1 MAVLNAEEIKILK
14 KREAV
19 GYVSAGISAAAFIY
33 FAVCFAVAQIMDLP
47 ALRLSTLICAP
58 VIAAV
63 AAAVSAYCNLKFGG
77 KTEKLVAEYVRGVFV
92 ENAPLMHPEKEIL
105 DFGFCF
111 QGSKVILKV
120 NKFKE
125 EIIFDFSAFGKLSA
139 VRRSSV
145 SAAISNRLSHT
156 FCLLAER
163 GAKYKAVSYTACAG
177 EKQGKPVYIILNGV
191 PDKKAYRAYLKT
203 K

>member
-1 MAVLNAEEIKILK
+1 
-14 KREAV
+14 
-19 GYVSAGISAAAFIY
+19 
-33 FAVCFAVAQIMDLP
+33 
-47 ALRLSTLICAP
+47 
-58 VIAAV
+58 
-63 AAAVSAYCNLKFGG
+63 
-77 KTEKLVAEYVRGVFV
+77 
-92 ENAPLMHPEKEIL
+92 MHPEKEIL

-163 GAKYKAVSYTACAG
+163 GAKYKTVSYTARAG

>member
-1 MAVLNAEEIKILK
+1 MAVLNAEEIKRLK
-14 KREAV
+14 KREAL
-19 GYVSAGISAAAFIY
+19 GYVFAAVSAAAFVY
-33 FAVCFAVAQIMDLP
+33 FAVCFAAAQIMDLP

-58 VIAAV
+58 IIAAV
-63 AAAVSAYCNLKFGG
+63 SAAVSAYCNLKYGG
-77 KTEKLVAEYVRGVFV
+77 KTEKLVEEYVRAVFL
-92 ENAPLMHPEKEIL
+92 ENASLMHPEKEIL
-105 DFGFCF
+105 NFAFNFTQD
-111 QGSKVILKV
+111 KIILKV

-139 VRRSSV
+139 FTRPTV
-145 SAAISNRLSHT
+145 SAAVANRLSHT

-163 GAKYKAVSYTACAG
+163 GAKYKTVSYTACDG
-177 EKQGKPVYIILNGV
+177 VKEGKPVYIILNGI